1 LPTGWALIQ
10 VPITAITTSL
20 FIWIFL

>member
-10 VPITAITTSL
+10 VPITAITSL